1 MTMTRNSDDIPAVD
15 APVTPQE
22 ISTMVRGMLRYP
34 PLFLDAVRA
43 GFTPAVFTG
52 VNEAPYFCITSAAV
66 ELYQKHDAITAEML
80 ITLIKSTIGQLNPA
94 SGLPVVLTPEEE
106 LALFGSEQNIGF
118 IEEAMRPEN
127 LSQIQEIEYRKFCEE
142 ILRRFMTTR
151 IVKSKLQSLLNR
163 VHETDTAP
171 TNMHSLLDEWQQR
184 AQRITS
190 IGAAIANTAAMP
202 EFGANI
208 HLPPPPIPTTL
219 PWIDNYIRGLR
230 DTDIIGV
237 LGPFGGGKTT
247 MLVCATT
254 RLAEQFYL
262 RGENKLAVYL
272 GFEDGN
278 EKMNYLFWSAAA
290 RIDRNLFLT
299 LSNSDDLWSSFST
312 TTTLKAY
319 DKLLPENKN
328 GKIMLGEKERWE
340 MAKVWLNRHMYYL
353 DFSHS
358 QLDRSRGKGG
368 VPEIVAALDRVVEET
383 GMEIGFLAIDYAG
396 LLVER
401 MMIAAGDRYRFQDKI
416 DRPIKQL
423 PDELRRLVGARHK
436 CSIMLAHQLAPG
448 EVAKI
453 AVTNYISYT
462 ESQGGKSFAENL
474 HSCVCINKRDPDTG
488 VSTINWSKIRAFMP
502 ETPYGLIKIDEPF
515 VGIHMANDYVI
526 CPAARKILSKKDVRP
541 ASREEAAR
549 ATARFGNDGADS
561 FSREFLS

>member
-1 MTMTRNSDDIPAVD
+1 MTTSRNDDIPAID
-15 APVTPQE
+15 SPVTPQE

-52 VNEAPYFCITSAAV
+52 THEIVYFCLTNAAA
-66 ELYQKHDAITAEML
+66 ELYQKHDAITPEML
-80 ITLIKSTIGQLNPA
+80 TTAIKSTLGQLNPN

-106 LALFGSEQNIGF
+106 HALFGDGVAIGF
-118 IEEAMRPEN
+118 IEEAMRTED
-127 LSQIQEIEYRKFCEE
+127 LSQAQEMEYRKFCEE

-151 IVKSKLQSLLNR
+151 IVKNKLQSLLNR
-163 VHETDTAP
+163 VHETDSAP
-171 TNMHSLLDEWQQR
+171 LNMHSILDEWQQR
-184 AQRITS
+184 AQRIVS
-190 IGAAIANTAAMP
+190 IGSVVANTATMP
-202 EFGANI
+202 EFGAHI
-208 HLPPPPIPTTL
+208 HLPPPPVPTTL
-219 PWIDNYIRGLR
+219 PWIDNFIRGFR
-230 DTDIIGV
+230 NGDIIGV

-262 RGENKLAVYL
+262 RGENKLAVYV

-299 LSNSDDLWSSFST
+299 LSKADDLWSSFST
-312 TTTLKAY
+312 SSSLKPY
-319 DKLLPENKN
+319 DKMLPENKN
-328 GKIMLGEKERWE
+328 GKIMLGEKERWD
-340 MAKVWLNRHMYYL
+340 MAKGWLNNHMYYL

-358 QLDRSRGKGG
+358 QLDRARGKGG
-368 VPEIVAALDRVVEET
+368 VPEIVAALDRIVEET
-383 GMEIGFLAIDYAG
+383 GKEIGFIAIDYAG

-401 MMIAAGDRYRFQDKI
+401 MMIAAGDRYRFQEKI

-423 PDELRRLVGARHK
+423 PDELRRLVGAKHS
-436 CSIMLAHQLAPG
+436 CAIMLAHQLAPG

-453 AVTNYISYT
+453 SVTKYISYT

-474 HSCVCINKRDPDTG
+474 HSCVCINKRDPETG
-488 VSTINWSKIRAFMP
+488 VSTINWAKIRAFKP
-502 ETPYGLIKIDEPF
+502 ETPYGLIRIDDPF
-515 VGIHMANDYVI
+515 VGIHLANDYVI

-541 ASREEAAR
+541 VSREEAAR
-549 ATARFGNDGADS
+549 SASHFDKHGADD
-561 FSREFLS
+561 FSQNFFN